1 MVEVR
6 DILESE
12 EMRNVVEAL
21 TALRQK
27 FSFHDHGEERLWP
40 MAQVRIGPYK
50 AEKVLQIISDKRDYY
65 AGYKDVLAASFAG
78 WLIVPRDREIR
89 EILMAQAVLAHMD
102 RAELAVGVDGLTVEK
117 DIAARYLFTGLDFL
131 IEIFDCLGGYQ
142 AFRSGA
148 AFEALIIAY
157 DPVEK
162 PINTAVRALVYLHHA
177 VDRFGRPGFE
187 FTPSL
192 NKAVVM
198 FDALKEPKRGFDFK
212 QKYVSRSLLHER
224 WSKNKQTLGMLYA
237 ASTIKVNRQTL
248 LDILLDGSFS
258 YHKHHKHLDLWMGR
272 ARFVASHIFSRMAD
286 PDLQKRTRQLLREGP
301 VMPFAPPK
309 LSEIENKCFD
319 EVFRN
324 YIK

>member
-1 MVEVR
+1 MEVR
-6 DILESE
+6 DILQSE
-12 EMRNVVEAL
+12 EMKNVVEAL

-27 FSFHDHGEERLWP
+27 FSFNDYGEERQWP

-50 AEKVLQIISDKRDYY
+50 AEKILQIVSDERNYY

-78 WLIVPRDREIR
+78 WLILPRDRQIR

-102 RAELAVGVDGLTVEK
+102 RAELAVGYDELTVEK

-131 IEIFDCLGGYQ
+131 IEVFDCLGGYQ
-142 AFRSGA
+142 AFRSGG
-148 AFEALIIAY
+148 AFDALIIAY
-157 DPVEK
+157 NPVEK

-212 QKYVSRSLLHER
+212 QRYVSRSLLHER
-224 WSKNKQTLGMLYA
+224 WSKNKQTLAMLYA

-248 LDILLDGSFS
+248 LYVLLDGSFS
-258 YHKHHKHLDLWMGR
+258 YHEHHKYIGLWMGR
-272 ARFVASHIFSRMAD
+272 ARFVASHIFSRMTD
-286 PDLQKRTRQLLREGP
+286 PQLQKRTRQLLGEGP
-301 VMPFAPPK
+301 AVSFAPPK
-309 LSEIENKCFD
+309 LSEIENECFE
-319 EVFRN
+319 EVFRS
-324 YIK
+324 YLR

>member
-1 MVEVR
+1 MEVR

-12 EMRNVVEAL
+12 EMRHVVEAL

-27 FSFHDHGEERLWP
+27 FSSHNHSEERLWP
-40 MAQVRIGPYK
+40 MAQVRNGPYK
-50 AEKVLQIISDKRDYY
+50 AEKILQIISDERDYY

-78 WLIVPRDREIR
+78 WLVLPRDREIR
-89 EILMAQAVLAHMD
+89 EILMAQAVLTHMD
-102 RAELAVGVDGLTVEK
+102 RAELAVGNDGLTVEK

-131 IEIFDCLGGYQ
+131 IEVFDCLGGYQ

-148 AFEALIIAY
+148 AIDALIIAY

-177 VDRFGRPGFE
+177 VDRFGRPGFD

-192 NKAVVM
+192 NKAVVI

-212 QKYVSRSLLHER
+212 QKYVSRSLLHDR
-224 WSKNKQTLGMLYA
+224 WSKNKQTLAMLYA
-237 ASTIKVNRQTL
+237 ASTIKVNRRTL
-248 LDILLDGSFS
+248 LYFLLDGSFS
-258 YHKHHKHLDLWMGR
+258 YHEHRKYIDLWMGR
-272 ARFVASHIFSRMAD
+272 ARFVASHIFSRMKD
-286 PDLQKRTRQLLREGP
+286 QDLQKRTRQLLGEGQA
-301 VMPFAPPK
+301 MSFAPPK
-309 LSEIENKCFD
+309 LSGVENECFE

-324 YIK
+324 YIR